1 MDSIHYV
8 IKRTEA
14 DGIDRSIGGKH
25 LKEFIII
32 EHVVKIYL
40 ASLFAT
46 DLRIH
51 DASTS
56 IKAYLFCMRY
66 QDFLDDFELI
76 IQHMIYFY
84 GVFECNSDNAVHW
97 MYPNSFDDLAKLYFK
112 GYAFWHHCVAS

>member
-40 ASLFAT
+40 ASLFPT

-51 DASTS
+51 DVSTS
-56 IKAYLFCMRY
+56 IKAYLFCM
-66 QDFLDDFELI
+66 
-76 IQHMIYFY
+76 
-84 GVFECNSDNAVHW
+84 
-97 MYPNSFDDLAKLYFK
+97 
-112 GYAFWHHCVAS
+112 